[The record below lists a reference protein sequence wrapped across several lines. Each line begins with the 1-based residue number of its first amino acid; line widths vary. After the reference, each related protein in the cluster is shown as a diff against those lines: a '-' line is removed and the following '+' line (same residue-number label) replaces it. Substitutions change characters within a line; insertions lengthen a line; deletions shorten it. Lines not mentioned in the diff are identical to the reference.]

1 MPPDRREEMQ
11 AYASP
16 SVTEAGVLTNRT
28 VIVTGASRGIGAAT
42 ARALARAGAS
52 VVLAARDEAAI
63 KSIAAEIVAA
73 GGRATAVATHV
84 TDEVQVPQA
93 IRTAVEHF
101 RALPPPFHTPPARPP
116 PP

>member
-42 ARALARAGAS
+42 PSALARAGAS

-63 KSIAAEIVAA
+63 KSIAAEITPA
-73 GGRATAVATHV
+73 GSRATAVSARVADALHV
-84 TDEVQVPQA
+84 PHPLP
-93 IRTAVEHF
+93 TAVQ
-101 RALPPPFHTPPARPP
+101 TIG
-116 PP
+116 

>member
-42 ARALARAGAS
+42 ARALAHAGAS

-63 KSIAAEIVAA
+63 NSIAAEIVAA
-73 GGRATAVATHV
+73 GGRAAAVATDV
-84 TDEVQVPQA
+84 TDEVQMRQA
-93 IRTAVEHF
+93 VRTAVEEF
-101 RALPPPFHTPPARPP
+101 GGLDGAFNNAGA
-116 PP
+116 